1 MTSKLD
7 LISGSRD
14 SDKPESIIL
23 TVKINPFVHEDLKR
37 LVESGYFGDTAEEA
51 AGQLIREALRMEIGE
66 PLL

>member
-14 SDKPESIIL
+14 SDKPHAITL

-37 LVESGYFGDTAEEA
+37 LVESGYFGDTVEEA